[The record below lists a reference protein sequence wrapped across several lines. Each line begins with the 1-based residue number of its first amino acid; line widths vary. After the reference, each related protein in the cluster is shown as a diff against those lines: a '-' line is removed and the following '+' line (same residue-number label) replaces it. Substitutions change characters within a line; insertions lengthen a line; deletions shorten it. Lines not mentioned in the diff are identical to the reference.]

1 MESFLEG
8 LSTEVRRVLLAARWR
23 PGRRVDTAGWRT
35 QLEAAGFVMHD
46 AAERFLAEFGGLTF
60 DLSGPGLSKAREPFE
75 LDPLLCLGEDDRFA
89 GWGECIGRSLFPLGE
104 LDKGRYFLG
113 IDETGEV
120 YLIADWL
127 ASFGPARDAI
137 GNLILG
143 IAPETLYE
151 RSPR

>member
-1 MESFLEG
+1 
-8 LSTEVRRVLLAARWR
+8 
-23 PGRRVDTAGWRT
+23 
-35 QLEAAGFVMHD
+35 MHD

-60 DLSGPGLSKAREPFE
+60 DLSGPGLSMARQPFE

-89 GWGECIGRSLFPLGE
+89 EWGEVIGRSLFPLGE
-104 LDKGRYFLG
+104 LDKGRFFLG

-120 YLIADWL
+120 YLIETWL

-143 IAPETLYE
+143 IAPETRYE
-151 RSPR
+151 

>member
-1 MESFLEG
+1 MESFLES
-8 LSTEVRRVLLAARWR
+8 LSTEVRRVLLAAGWQ

-35 QLEAAGFVMHD
+35 QLEAAGFAMHD
-46 AAERFLAEFGGLTF
+46 AAERFLAEFGGLTI
-60 DLSGPGLSKAREPFE
+60 DLSGPGLSMARQPFE

-89 GWGECIGRSLFPLGE
+89 EWGEVIGRSLFPLGE
-104 LDKGRYFLG
+104 LDKGRFFLG

-120 YLIADWL
+120 YLIETWL

-143 IAPETLYE
+143 IAPETRYE
-151 RSPR
+151 